1 MRISDWSSDVC
12 SSDLDVVV
20 DCTPKRVAA
29 QNAEI
34 YRASGLKFIVHG
46 GEKHA
51 VTGDSF
57 VAEVSF
63 NGAVGRAA
71 KRVVFCNTTSIVRTL
86 TALKRVGLLTRAR
99 GTLIRQAT
107 DPGESHVGGII
118 NTHVPE
124 PEIPNPQIGRE
135 EGRERGWKDE

>member
-1 MRISDWSSDVC
+1 MIRRPPRSNRTDTLFPYTTLFRS
-12 SSDLDVVV
+12 
-20 DCTPKRVAA
+20 PKRVAA

-51 VTGDSF
+51 VTGHSF

-71 KRVVFCNTTSIVRTL
+71 TRVVSCNTTSIVRTL
-86 TALKRVGLLTRAR
+86 TALK
-99 GTLIRQAT
+99 
-107 DPGESHVGGII
+107 
-118 NTHVPE
+118 
-124 PEIPNPQIGRE
+124 QIGRASC
-135 EGRERGWKDE
+135 RERVCQYESISVAAVA